1 MLRHHRM
8 AVNQPAE
15 TRSSEAD
22 ISGAIVDLLV
32 EASLA
37 GRESVRREADRLRR
51 RVGGI
56 GAERSVASAGRRRRR
71 VDAPVTRLAGSNRRD
86 RVESQDSD
94 HKESP
99 AI

>member
-56 GAERSVASAGRRRRR
+56 GAERSVRVGGPLAPTSRRACHALGR
-71 VDAPVTRLAGSNRRD
+71 L
-86 RVESQDSD
+86 
-94 HKESP
+94 
-99 AI
+99 